1 MICSSSTIRLLLLE
15 DNPADAELLHE
26 ILLDAQ
32 WIDWQV
38 QAVSRLRDALTALSQ
53 QTFDVVLSD
62 LHLPDARGL
71 ETLQKLK
78 AAKDVPIVALT
89 SLDDA
94 ELALEA
100 VSLGAQDY
108 LVKGQINYPLLE
120 RALRYAIERHQTQC
134 LLRQSEERF
143 RVALHRSPVTV
154 FQQDLDLR
162 YTWIYNPAP
171 EYKSSAEFIGKHDR
185 ELYSPTEAAPLT
197 QLKKAVLAQE
207 CSQQTEITIN
217 IKGTLRC
224 FEMFL
229 EPLYNAQ
236 GEIVGLSGAATDIS
250 DRKKAELELQQLN
263 EELEARVQKRTQE
276 LLNSQEIIRQREG
289 EFRALIENSPD
300 AIGRFD
306 SNGRYLYMN
315 PAITTVTGL
324 APEVFVG
331 KTLGELGMPENIVRQ
346 WEDNLARVFETGIE
360 VAIETEYQTPGQG
373 CRTYQTRLVPEYDNC
388 GQVNTVL
395 AIARDITPLK
405 DTQAELQ
412 RTNQL
417 MNAIIAAAPVYI
429 DLLDIEGKVQLWNPA
444 AERIFGW
451 SAAEA
456 KNQIPPMIPPENLS
470 VFFADLKATLA
481 GKPLKEKEQRYQRR
495 DGSWVDISLSTA
507 RIFDDCG
514 YAIGAVGIIQD
525 ISDRLAAKA
534 QLNQLNQDL
543 EQRVKKR
550 TRQLEKSQAKLE
562 QSNARLQYLLAA
574 SPTIL
579 YSCDLKPEFTVKFV
593 SENIYEILGYKPEE
607 IIDRHNFWCDRVHP
621 DDLGNT
627 LDSTELF
634 DWGSTTYEYRF
645 RHKNGS
651 YRWIRDDLRLIRDED
666 DNPIEIV
673 GSFIDISD
681 RIAAQQALQA
691 SEERLNLALKVTYD
705 GLWDW
710 NVQTGECYLSPRWL
724 AMLGYEPREL
734 PHAPETWQSLLH
746 PEDRDIALAAVE
758 RHLNGETEYYS
769 LEHRLKHKSGAWIW
783 ILGRGQVVARTP
795 DGQPLR
801 MVGTNTNI
809 HDRKEAEARLRTSLD
824 DKELLL
830 KEVHHRVKNNLQVI
844 SGMFYL
850 QAQYINDPDVLSIL
864 TDSQNR
870 IESMALIHEKLY
882 QSKNFAKVDLST
894 YIEDLSNHLFASY
907 NLNPR
912 HISLRQN
919 VKDANLPLDAA
930 IPCGLLVN
938 ELVSNALKHAFPD
951 NRTGEIFIQLLK
963 NDRDELELIV
973 RDNGIGL
980 PQKLNVENNNS
991 LGLRLVRSL
1000 ARQLK
1005 GKLEIYNDEGA
1016 VFSLAFPNPKPR
1028 RRF

>member
-1 MICSSSTIRLLLLE
+1 MNFSSSTIRLLLLE
-15 DNPADAELLHE
+15 DNPADVEFLQDV
-26 ILLDAQ
+26 LLDAQ

-38 QAVSRLRDALTALSQ
+38 QAVSRLRDAQTALSQ

-78 AAKDVPIVALT
+78 ATEDVPIVALT
-89 SLDDA
+89 SLDDTQ
-94 ELALEA
+94 LALEA

-120 RALRYAIERHQTQC
+120 RSLRYAIERHQTQC
-134 LLRQSEERF
+134 LLRQSENRF

-162 YTWIYNPAP
+162 YTWVYNPAP
-171 EYKSSAEFIGKHDR
+171 EYEPSEFIGKHDR
-185 ELYSPTEAAPLT
+185 DLYSPDEAAQLT
-197 QLKKAVLAQE
+197 QLKETVLAQK
-207 CSQQTEITIN
+207 CPQQAEITLN
-217 IKGTLRC
+217 IKGILRC
-224 FEMFL
+224 FELFL

-236 GEIVGLSGAATDIS
+236 GEMIGLSGAGTDIS
-250 DRKKAELELQQLN
+250 DRKKAELALQKLN
-263 EELEARVQKRTQE
+263 EELEARVQTRTQE
-276 LLNSQEIIRQREG
+276 LFTSQEIIRQREA
-289 EFRALIENSPD
+289 EFRALVENSPD

-315 PAITTVTGL
+315 PAIVTVMGL
-324 APEVFVG
+324 TPEMFIG
-331 KTLGELGMPENIVRQ
+331 KTLGELGMPEAIVEQ
-346 WEDNLARVFETGIE
+346 WEENLARVFETGQE
-360 VAIETEYQTPGQG
+360 VAIETDHKTPHHGW
-373 CRTYQTRLVPEYDNC
+373 RTYQTRLVPEYDNC

-395 AIARDITPLK
+395 AIARDITRLK

-429 DLLDIEGKVQLWNPA
+429 DLLDTEGKVKLWNPA

-451 SAAEA
+451 SSAEA
-456 KNQIPPMIPPENLS
+456 KNQIPPMIPPES
-470 VFFADLKATLA
+470 HGVFFTDLKNTLA
-481 GKPLKEKEQRYQRR
+481 GNPLYEKEQRYRRR

-514 YAIGAVGIIQD
+514 NSIGAVGIIQD
-525 ISDRLAAKA
+525 ITDRLAAKA

-543 EQRVKKR
+543 EKRVKKR

-562 QSNARLQYLLAA
+562 QTNARLQYLLGS

-579 YSCDLKPEFTVKFV
+579 YSCDLTSESTAQFV
-593 SENIYEILGYKPEE
+593 SDNVYEILGYKPAE
-607 IIDRHNFWCDRVHP
+607 IINYPNFWQSRVHP
-621 DDLGNT
+621 DDLQES
-627 LDSTELF
+627 LDQTDLL

-651 YRWIRDDLRLIRDED
+651 YRWIRDDLRLIRDEEN
-666 DNPIEIV
+666 NPVEIV

-691 SEERLNLALKVTYD
+691 SEERLNLALQATYD
-705 GLWDW
+705 GIWDW
-710 NVQTGECYLSPRWL
+710 NIQTEECYFSPRWL
-724 AMLGYEPREL
+724 EMLGYAPGEL
-734 PHAPETWQSLLH
+734 PPSPSTWQSLLH
-746 PEDRDIALAAVE
+746 PDDKEIAIATVE
-758 RHLNGETEYYS
+758 RHLRGETEFYS
-769 LEHRLKHKSGAWIW
+769 LEHRLQHKSGAWIW

-801 MVGTNTNI
+801 MVGTNTDI
-809 HDRKEAEARLRTSLD
+809 HDRKAAEAQLRTSLD
-824 DKELLL
+824 QKELLL

-844 SGMFYL
+844 AGMFYL
-850 QAQYINDPDVLSIL
+850 QAQYIDDPDVLSIL

-912 HISLRQN
+912 NISLRQN

-951 NRTGEIFIQLLK
+951 NRKGEILIQLLK
-963 NDRDELELIV
+963 NDRDELELVV

-980 PQKLNVENNNS
+980 PQEFNIESHNS
-991 LGLRLVRSL
+991 LGLRLVKNL

-1005 GKLEIYNDEGA
+1005 GKLEIYNENGA
-1016 VFSLAFPNPKPR
+1016 VFSLTFPNPKPR